1 MYLESEFFIFYIEA
15 KKNKVA
21 EGGITVS
28 ELQIGQPVPEFTLEA
43 SGGQEISL
51 SDYRGKKVVLYF
63 YPKDSTPGCTQEACD
78 FRDSSAAYEQK
89 GAIVL
94 GISPDPVKSHDK
106 FAQKYELS
114 FPLLSDPDHAVAEAF
129 GVWQLKKMYGKEYE
143 GIVRSTFLIDEEGI
157 LIKAWNKVKVK
168 GHTEE
173 VFAAL

>member
-1 MYLESEFFIFYIEA
+1 M
-15 KKNKVA
+15 
-21 EGGITVS
+21 S
-28 ELQIGQPVPEFTLEA
+28 ELQVGQPVPEFTLEA

-78 FRDSSAAYEQK
+78 FRDSAAAYEQK
-89 GAIVL
+89 GAVVL

-143 GIVRSTFLIDEEGI
+143 GIVRSTFLIDEEGL
-157 LIKAWNKVKVK
+157 LIKAWSKVKVK